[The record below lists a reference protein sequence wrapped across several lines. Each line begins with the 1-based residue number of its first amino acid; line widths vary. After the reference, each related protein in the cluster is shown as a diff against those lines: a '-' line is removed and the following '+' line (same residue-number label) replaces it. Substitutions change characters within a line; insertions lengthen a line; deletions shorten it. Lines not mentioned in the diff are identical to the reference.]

1 MANAMKGVTKA
12 LTKMNKQT
20 SLPGLQKIMAD
31 FARENEKS
39 EIVQEAIGDTLDDA
53 MEEDGAAEEE
63 DMIVS
68 QVVFSSFHLD
78 QSRSWT
84 NWGLVESTVFPMPP
98 FAGRRSPKQQRKKK
112 ENVRVPLLNLPCS
125 LRFSGSTRCDSEWS
139 GFR

>member
-68 QVVFSSFHLD
+68 QVVFILFILTNIGPGRIGDWWNRQCSRCPRSREGGRPSS
-78 QSRSWT
+78 SAR
-84 NWGLVESTVFPMPP
+84 
-98 FAGRRSPKQQRKKK
+98 RKKTY
-112 ENVRVPLLNLPCS
+112 VFLCS
-125 LRFSGSTRCDSEWS
+125 IFLAH
-139 GFR
+139 

>member
-39 EIVQEAIGDTLDDA
+39 EIVQEAIADTLDDA

-68 QVVFSSFHLD
+68 QVLPPSQQFLNVF
-78 QSRSWT
+78 
-84 NWGLVESTVFPMPP
+84 
-98 FAGRRSPKQQRKKK
+98 
-112 ENVRVPLLNLPCS
+112 
-125 LRFSGSTRCDSEWS
+125 RC
-139 GFR
+139 